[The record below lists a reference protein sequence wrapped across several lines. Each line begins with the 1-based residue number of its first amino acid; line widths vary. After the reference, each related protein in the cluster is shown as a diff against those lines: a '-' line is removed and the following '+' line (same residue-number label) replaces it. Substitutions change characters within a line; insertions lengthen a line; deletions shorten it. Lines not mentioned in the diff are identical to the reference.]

1 MLRLGE
7 TLMTRPVRFLVIAI
21 LLSSCSESTSA
32 PTAPRTALVE
42 TTTGPVQG
50 QDDGNLYTYFGI
62 PYAAPPVGPLR
73 WKPPRP
79 VTPWTEALETLA
91 PEEPVIPGAPAI
103 IPVNKCPQTLFG
115 GDVSAQFVGPVDE
128 DCLYLNVVTPKSGAR
143 LPVMVWIHGG
153 GNVLGEG
160 LQTDGGT
167 SGTKLADTENVVVV
181 SMNYRFGPFGF
192 LAHTALS
199 EESEHGASGN
209 YGLMD
214 QVAALRW
221 VRENIEGFGGDPDNI
236 TIFGESAGGLNT
248 CALVM
253 SPHAEGL
260 FHRAIMQSGTCYRPW
275 PTLPSAHAHGQR
287 FAELAGC
294 DNESDVLACLR
305 GKPWKELHDA
315 WAPDPAE
322 AGFIGYAFVL
332 IDLERKYL
340 QWSPILDGDFFEE
353 QPIASMKNGTFN
365 QVPLMIGF
373 TSEEG
378 RLFGWLAEDEAVGAG
393 FDIDENNYRD
403 LIAYILGDNSSL
415 ADSAVAGPYAASKFP
430 DPGDAYAA
438 AATDALFRCPV
449 LEQASTTSAHV
460 PTYIYEF
467 RYPNADFAL
476 DNIAPLPS
484 LDRSQFVGWGDGA
497 FHSADIQ
504 YVFGVPS
511 LQTKDEFAPGSV
523 DAQLWETMRGYFA
536 RFARTGDPNGDG
548 TMEWPQFSNDD
559 PRLLA
564 LDSTVQAAND
574 GPFEACTFWKGT
586 DYLIPSY

>member
-1 MLRLGE
+1 
-7 TLMTRPVRFLVIAI
+7 
-21 LLSSCSESTSA
+21 
-32 PTAPRTALVE
+32 
-42 TTTGPVQG
+42 
-50 QDDGNLYTYFGI
+50 
-62 PYAAPPVGPLR
+62 
-73 WKPPRP
+73 

-103 IPVNKCPQTLFG
+103 IAVNKCPQTLFG
-115 GDVSAQFVGPVDE
+115 GDVSAPFVGPVDE
-128 DCLYLNVVTPKSGAR
+128 DCLYLNVVTPKAGAR

-192 LAHTALS
+192 LAHEALS
-199 EESEHGASGN
+199 EESEYGGSGN

-221 VRENIEGFGGDPDNI
+221 VRDNVEAFGGDPENI
-236 TIFGESAGGLNT
+236 TLFGESAGGLNT
-248 CALVM
+248 CALVS
-253 SPHAEGL
+253 SPQAKGL

-275 PTLPSAHAHGQR
+275 PTLSSAHAHGER

-294 DNESDVLACLR
+294 DNESDALACLR

-332 IDLERKYL
+332 VDLERKYL
-340 QWSPILDGDFFEE
+340 QWSPILDGYFFEE
-353 QPIASMKNGTFN
+353 QPIPAMQNGRFN
-365 QVPLMIGF
+365 KVPLMMGF
-373 TSEEG
+373 TREEA
-378 RLFGWLAEDEAVGAG
+378 RLFAWLAEDEIVGAG
-393 FDIDENNYRD
+393 VDIDESNYED
-403 LIAYILGDNSSL
+403 LIAYILGDNTAL
-415 ADSAVAGPYAASKFP
+415 AEAAVTGPYAADKFP

-438 AATDALFRCPV
+438 ASTDALFRCPV
-449 LEQASTTSAHV
+449 LEQASATSGHV

-467 RYPNADFAL
+467 RYPNAEFAL
-476 DNIAPLPS
+476 DDIPVLPG
-484 LDRSQFVGWGDGA
+484 LDRAQFVGWGDGA

-511 LQTKDEFAPGSV
+511 SPTKEEFAPESV
-523 DAQLWETMRGYFA
+523 DVKLWETMRGYFA

-548 TMEWPQFSNDD
+548 TTEWPQFSNDD

-564 LDSTVQAAND
+564 LDSTVEAAND
-574 GPFEACTFWKGT
+574 GPFEACTFWEGT